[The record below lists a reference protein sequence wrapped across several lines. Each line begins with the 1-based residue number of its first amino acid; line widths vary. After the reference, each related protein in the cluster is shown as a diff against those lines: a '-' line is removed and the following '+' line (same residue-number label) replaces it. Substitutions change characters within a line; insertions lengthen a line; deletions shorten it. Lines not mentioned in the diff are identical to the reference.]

1 MINKSSLKKRIIPV
15 ILIDKFQV
23 VTSKN
28 FSDYRTFGNIE
39 QTIEVFNRRNVDE
52 IIILDITSSK
62 SNYSINYDIINFVSK
77 NTIMPFCFGGGI
89 KNLFEI
95 EKCLKLGCD
104 KINLNTIID
113 LDKKFLRE
121 AVNLFGS
128 QAIVAS
134 IDFFKK
140 GNDFYLYNHSTSS
153 KTLKNLSDHINY
165 VAEQGCG
172 EIILTN
178 IEKDGKLNGYDLSV
192 LKQFR
197 HKINCPIILNGGCGS
212 PKDIRDALIGGADAC
227 GAGSMFY
234 YTKYSYRDI
243 KDYLK
248 ENKLAVR

>member
-134 IDFFKK
+134 IDFLKK
-140 GNDFYLYNHSTSS
+140 VMISIFTTIRHP
-153 KTLKNLSDHINY
+153 
-165 VAEQGCG
+165 Q
-172 EIILTN
+172 
-178 IEKDGKLNGYDLSV
+178 KL
-192 LKQFR
+192 
-197 HKINCPIILNGGCGS
+197 
-212 PKDIRDALIGGADAC
+212 
-227 GAGSMFY
+227 
-234 YTKYSYRDI
+234 
-243 KDYLK
+243 
-248 ENKLAVR
+248 

>member
-1 MINKSSLKKRIIPV
+1 MIKKSSLKKRVIPV

-39 QTIEVFNRRNVDE
+39 QTIELFNRRNVDE

-62 SNYSINYDIINFVSK
+62 NNYSINFDIINFVSK
-77 NTIMPFCFGGGI
+77 NTTMPFCFGGGI

-104 KINLNTIID
+104 KVSLNTIIG
-113 LDKKFLRE
+113 LDKKFLNK
-121 AVNLFGS
+121 AINLFGS

-140 GNDFYLYNHSTSS
+140 NGDFFLYNHTSSS
-153 KTLKNLSDHINY
+153 KTSKNLIEHIKY

-172 EIILTN
+172 EIVLTN
-178 IEKDGKLNGYDLSV
+178 IDKDGKLNGYDLSV
-192 LKQFR
+192 LKEFR
-197 HKINCPIILNGGCGS
+197 HQINCPIILNGGCGS
-212 PKDIRDALIGGADAC
+212 PNDMKDSLIAGADAC
-227 GAGSMFY
+227 GAGSIFY

-248 ENKLAVR
+248 ENDIAVR